1 LSSLGESEYFGS
13 LLSCTQVG
21 PEGHARLGT
30 GHHEKEECVS
40 DPQQP
45 LGLGFIGSGRIAQ
58 AHLKAARNLSDRVR
72 IAAVAG
78 RRRDKAEATA
88 REYGIPA
95 VHDDYRQL
103 LKDPAVQAVVIT
115 TPNDL
120 HAAIACDAAK
130 AGKHIL
136 VEKPMALDTAS
147 AEVMVRVS
155 ESAGVTLM
163 VAQSRR
169 FSDAVQTMV
178 RRLPE
183 IGELIRVHI
192 TFLVSFQ
199 QPPTDWWR
207 SAAQAGG
214 LVILLQGSHSLD
226 SVFWWFGKT
235 PQTVYATGA
244 RTNPAWEGED
254 EADILCRFAEGK
266 AASVH
271 LSLSTSP
278 AVHEALV
285 VGTKGHFRLIERPA
299 GPPFENVYRL
309 EKNGE
314 TLMDGLQAPS
324 LYTRQLAEFAG
335 AVRDGRPPIASG
347 RELLSVMR
355 ILDAARVSVV
365 SGQPV
370 AV

>member
-1 LSSLGESEYFGS
+1 VSGS
-13 LLSCTQVG
+13 
-21 PEGHARLGT
+21 R
-30 GHHEKEECVS
+30 
-40 DPQQP
+40 QP

-58 AHLKAARNLSDRVR
+58 AHLKAAKNLSECVHL
-72 IAAVAG
+72 AAIAG

-88 REYGIPA
+88 HEYGISV

-103 LKDPAVQAVVIT
+103 LKNPTVQAVVIT
-115 TPNDL
+115 TPNDS

-136 VEKPMALDTAS
+136 VEKPMALDTTT
-147 AEVMVRVS
+147 AEAMVRAA
-155 ESAGVTLM
+155 EAAGVTLM

-169 FSDAVQTMV
+169 FSNAVQTMV

-183 IGELIRVHI
+183 IGDLIRVHI

-226 SVFWWFGKT
+226 SVFWWFGQT

-254 EADILCRFAEGK
+254 EADILCRFAKGK

-314 TLMDGLQAPS
+314 TLMEGLQAPS

-335 AVRDGRPPIASG
+335 AMRDGRPPMASG
-347 RELLSVMR
+347 REVLSVMR
-355 ILDAARVSVV
+355 ILDAARASLH
-365 SGQPV
+365 SGQ
-370 AV
+370 AVGV